1 MTAIHGKLA
10 EGGRLVLPAAF
21 RRELGLG
28 KGDGVIMELHG
39 DEVRIRPASA
49 ALKRLKAKLSAAA
62 AGSVVDD
69 LIADRR
75 RAASDE

>member
-1 MTAIHGKLA
+1 MTAIHGKLT
-10 EGGRLVLPAAF
+10 EGGRLVLPVAF

-39 DEVRIRPASA
+39 DELRIRPARA
-49 ALKRLKAKLSAAA
+49 ALKRLKGKLNGAAK
-62 AGSVVDD
+62 GSVVDD

-75 RAASDE
+75 RAARDE